1 LIPAIGIYAGY
12 ARGEAGGYQTAISIG
27 VRPTFGQGPLVVEA
41 FLLRFTGNLYATP
54 LQVYLAA
61 RLHDEL
67 TFSSVGDLIRQIDAD
82 VAAVPHALAEAEQLT
97 GLRPPASGS
106 VEQTTAGRSQ
116 TRSPK
121 RGTR

>member
-1 LIPAIGIYAGY
+1 MIAAATPRCCGGWEVNMDFRSGRRIRSGWMAHRSA
-12 ARGEAGGYQTAISIG
+12 ARGSGTRCAPAGSQTPAG
-27 VRPTFGQGPLVVEA
+27 
-41 FLLRFTGNLYATP
+41 
-54 LQVYLAA
+54 

-82 VAAVPHALAEAEQLT
+82 VAAVPQALAEAEQLT
-97 GLRPPASGS
+97 GLGPPASGS

-121 RGTR
+121 RETR